1 MQQTHSHTYIHLHG
15 VVWPHTKER
24 LWHSCRWLWEK
35 NGGKRNNMKSKTKSS
50 FYFVSL
56 ISVADKKVTRVG
68 VYTRHIWV
76 HIPAYI
82 TCVYGICQVRLGRG
96 GACLRLFI
104 ATLFRAYKY
113 YFRPSWSGH
122 AIARQLSGFMIWPSH
137 TEIYTHTHI
146 YVDLPY
152 ACLCYQ

>member
-1 MQQTHSHTYIHLHG
+1 
-15 VVWPHTKER
+15 
-24 LWHSCRWLWEK
+24 
-35 NGGKRNNMKSKTKSS
+35 MKSKTKSS

-82 TCVYGICQVRLGRG
+82 TCVYGICEVRLGRG

-137 TEIYTHTHI
+137 TEIYTYTHI
-146 YVDLPY
+146 CRPSLCMPLLSIILVLYKDLPEISEQ
-152 ACLCYQ
+152 LQN